1 MPDWEIEMLDFEQ
14 VAIDIQGNT
23 VVRDATFS
31 VTHGSVTGLVG
42 RNGAGKTTILRG
54 LMGILPVKRGSI
66 HFEANPIEKSPAFAR
81 AELGIGYMPEDR
93 RLISSMTVE
102 ENILLPAWAVKP
114 EGVEKRL
121 AWIYSLIPECKSFA
135 DRRASFLSG
144 GQQKLVALARA
155 LMAGSKLLVLDEPT
169 EGVAPILASRL
180 IEILSSLAE
189 EEFTVIIAESSPER
203 IEAFSNKIYLVER
216 GVVTFE
222 VQ

>member
-1 MPDWEIEMLDFEQ
+1 MLDFEQ

-23 VVRDATFS
+23 VVREATFS
-31 VTHGSVTGLVG
+31 VPHGSVTGLVG

-54 LMGILPVKRGSI
+54 LMGSIPIKRGSI
-66 HFEANPIEKSPAFAR
+66 RFEADSIERSPAFVR

-114 EGVEKRL
+114 EGFEKRL
-121 AWIYSLIPECKSFA
+121 AWIYSLIPECASFA
-135 DRRASFLSG
+135 NRRASFLSG

-169 EGVAPILASRL
+169 EGVAPVLASRL
-180 IEILSSLAE
+180 IEILSSLAKK
-189 EEFTVIIAESSPER
+189 EFTVVIAESSPER
-203 IEAFSNKIYLVER
+203 IEAFSSKIYSVER
-216 GVVTFE
+216 GVVTYE
-222 VQ
+222 TH